1 MKIYKQKYILLL
13 IIYIQ
18 MNEYDLLLNVYSITA
33 KQMIAKFTKY
43 VRNSD

>member
-18 MNEYDLLLNVYSITA
+18 MNEYDLLLNVYRIAA
-33 KQMIAKFTKY
+33 KQMIAKLTKY